1 MRGRR
6 TERASFIRPAGG
18 HSTVERA
25 PVGWGRGR
33 NGVSAGGGDFGF
45 AQGKLSTAVL
55 LRYREAKSSLRM
67 TNIVRR
73 SMNKVLVSIVMGS
86 DSDLEIM
93 REAGKALDEFGIGYE
108 MDVTSA
114 HRSPDRTA
122 DFARKAAGRGIQAII
137 AGAGGAAHLAGVI
150 AAHTTLPV
158 IGVPIPSTSLQG
170 MDSLLATV
178 QMPAGIPVATV
189 AIGKPG
195 ATNAGILA
203 AQMIGLSD
211 AAVAKKLEGHKEK
224 LARGVEEK
232 SKKLKSSI

>member
-1 MRGRR
+1 M
-6 TERASFIRPAGG
+6 PQ
-18 HSTVERA
+18 
-25 PVGWGRGR
+25 PV
-33 NGVSAGGGDFGF
+33 
-45 AQGKLSTAVL
+45 
-55 LRYREAKSSLRM
+55 
-67 TNIVRR
+67 
-73 SMNKVLVSIVMGS
+73 VSIVMGS

-93 REAGKALDEFGIGYE
+93 REAGKALDDFGIAYE

-122 DFARKAAGRGIQAII
+122 EYARAAAGRGVRVII

-203 AQMIGLSD
+203 AQILATSD
-211 AAVAKKLEGHKEK
+211 KSVAEKLIAHKQK

-232 SKKLKSSI
+232 SAKMKASPAK

>member
-1 MRGRR
+1 
-6 TERASFIRPAGG
+6 
-18 HSTVERA
+18 
-25 PVGWGRGR
+25 
-33 NGVSAGGGDFGF
+33 
-45 AQGKLSTAVL
+45 
-55 LRYREAKSSLRM
+55 
-67 TNIVRR
+67 
-73 SMNKVLVSIVMGS
+73 MNKTMVSIVMGS

-93 REAGKALDEFGIGYE
+93 REAGKALDDFGIGYE
-108 MDVTSA
+108 MDITSA
-114 HRSPDRTA
+114 HRAPDKTA
-122 DFARKAAGRGIQAII
+122 DFARKAAGRGVQVII

-158 IGVPIPSTSLQG
+158 IGVPIPSTSLNG

-203 AQMIGLSD
+203 AQIVGLAD
-211 AAVAKKLEGHKEK
+211 KAIAEKLVAHKEK

-232 SKKLKSSI
+232 SKKLKGAGSS

>member
-1 MRGRR
+1 MK
-6 TERASFIRPAGG
+6 TLI
-18 HSTVERA
+18 
-25 PVGWGRGR
+25 
-33 NGVSAGGGDFGF
+33 
-45 AQGKLSTAVL
+45 
-55 LRYREAKSSLRM
+55 
-67 TNIVRR
+67 
-73 SMNKVLVSIVMGS
+73 SIVMGS

-93 REAGKALDEFGIGYE
+93 REAGKALEEFGIGYE
-108 MDVTSA
+108 IDVTSA

-122 DFARKAAGRGIQAII
+122 EFARKARERGIRVII

-158 IGVPIPSTSLQG
+158 IGVPIPSTALQG

-203 AQMIGLSD
+203 AQMIAIADESM
-211 AAVAKKLEGHKEK
+211 AAKLREHKQKLE
-224 LARGVEEK
+224 RGVEEK
-232 SKKLKSSI
+232 SKKLRAENPR

>member
-1 MRGRR
+1 L
-6 TERASFIRPAGG
+6 SRP
-18 HSTVERA
+18 V
-25 PVGWGRGR
+25 
-33 NGVSAGGGDFGF
+33 
-45 AQGKLSTAVL
+45 
-55 LRYREAKSSLRM
+55 
-67 TNIVRR
+67 
-73 SMNKVLVSIVMGS
+73 VSIVMGS

-93 REAGKALDEFGIGYE
+93 SEAAKALEGFGIVYE
-108 MDVTSA
+108 IDVTSA

-122 DFARKAAGRGIQAII
+122 EYARQAAGRGIKVII

-150 AAHTTLPV
+150 AAHTSLPV

-203 AQMIGLSD
+203 AQILGTGDD
-211 AAVAKKLEGHKEK
+211 AMRDKLKGHKEK
-224 LARGVEEK
+224 LARGVEETSAK
-232 SKKLKSSI
+232 LRAAAKK

>member
-1 MRGRR
+1 M
-6 TERASFIRPAGG
+6 SKP
-18 HSTVERA
+18 
-25 PVGWGRGR
+25 
-33 NGVSAGGGDFGF
+33 
-45 AQGKLSTAVL
+45 
-55 LRYREAKSSLRM
+55 
-67 TNIVRR
+67 
-73 SMNKVLVSIVMGS
+73 LVSIVMGS

-93 REAGKALDEFGIGYE
+93 REAGKALDEFGIAYE

-114 HRSPDRTA
+114 HRSPERTA
-122 DFARKAAGRGIQAII
+122 DFAREAAGRGIRVII

-211 AAVAKKLEGHKEK
+211 SAVGQKLNAHKEK
-224 LARGVEEK
+224 LAAGVAEK
-232 SKKLKSSI
+232 SEKLQKSLRG

>member
-1 MRGRR
+1 
-6 TERASFIRPAGG
+6 
-18 HSTVERA
+18 
-25 PVGWGRGR
+25 
-33 NGVSAGGGDFGF
+33 
-45 AQGKLSTAVL
+45 
-55 LRYREAKSSLRM
+55 
-67 TNIVRR
+67 
-73 SMNKVLVSIVMGS
+73 MNKPLVSIVMGS

-93 REAGKALDEFGIGYE
+93 REAGKALEDFGIAYE
-108 MDVTSA
+108 IDVTSA

-122 DFARKAAGRGIQAII
+122 EYARKAAGRGIRIII

-158 IGVPIPSTSLQG
+158 IGVPIPSTSLNG

-211 AAVAKKLEGHKEK
+211 RAVASKLDAHKEK
-224 LARGVEEK
+224 LAQGVAEK
-232 SKKLKSSI
+232 SRRLQSSLRS